1 MTEDSTSNKIE
12 KNIEHRDRKEKERE
26 QRQQCSAELKEQS
39 SISHVSIEHTDNAD
53 ILHIARGSILS
64 YFFKYYMW
72 VSIPT
77 LIIITF
83 PLFTIMFGGPVFLL
97 NVITGILVLFLA
109 LLSLFNAYVRT
120 RPLTVKVLKGK
131 DGPLYLFC
139 HRNEHRPL
147 CQGKWSEFS
156 IYPARAT
163 LIGGTRFRGHD
174 YSYQGIIF
182 PIKDWKVIEQF
193 EEFIK
198 KKYSLK

>member
-1 MTEDSTSNKIE
+1 
-12 KNIEHRDRKEKERE
+12 
-26 QRQQCSAELKEQS
+26 
-39 SISHVSIEHTDNAD
+39 VSIEHTDNAD

-97 NVITGILVLFLA
+97 NVIAGILVLFLA
-109 LLSLFNAYVRT
+109 LLSLYNAYVRT

-131 DGPLYLFC
+131 DSPLYLFY
-139 HRNEHRPL
+139 HRNENRPL

-156 IYPARAT
+156 IYPARVT

-198 KKYSLK
+198 KNIL